1 MLLFLDLGINS
12 GFILNTTNVYK
23 CLQLRKQLENTPGHR
38 KILAFFLG
46 SKKWTKNLEKRLKK
60 HRLSTEITK
69 EIEKKQEQTQKRPTE
84 KSRGKNESIF
94 HVMYF

>member
-1 MLLFLDLGINS
+1 M
-12 GFILNTTNVYK
+12 
-23 CLQLRKQLENTPGHR
+23 QLRKQLENPGHR

-60 HRLSTEITK
+60 QRLSTEITK
-69 EIEKKQEQTQKRPTE
+69 EIEKKTGTDSKKDRQRRAGE
-84 KSRGKNESIF
+84 KNESIF

>member
-1 MLLFLDLGINS
+1 MQ
-12 GFILNTTNVYK
+12 
-23 CLQLRKQLENTPGHR
+23 LQKQLEYPGHR

-60 HRLSTEITK
+60 QRLSTEITK
-69 EIEKKQEQTQKRPTE
+69 EIENREKTGTDSKKDRQRRAGE
-84 KSRGKNESIF
+84 KNESIF